1 MWTDRSGKYKV
12 EAEYLGFHDGK
23 ISLHKMNGVKIA
35 VPVREMSQE
44 DITYVEKATGMKLSE
59 SGFDWYDFFIKAG
72 IATEDALRYST
83 IFRREK
89 MDSSILPDL
98 TRDILKDLNVKEGD
112 IVRIRKATGAPVSGS
127 SAASSESTAAAAKP
141 KKSVSFAASHS
152 APDVTND
159 REFAMKLQ
167 ADEVSHARTSESS
180 AEQRRQQELADEQL
194 ARELQDRENASSSTS
209 SNASSN
215 PTPVFGKQ
223 KDTPQRK
230 SKTLTRTLSS
240 GSCDH

>member
-72 IATEDALRYST
+72 VATEDALRYST

-89 MDSSILPDL
+89 MDSTILPDL

-127 SAASSESTAAAAKP
+127 SESASAAAKP
-141 KKSVSFAASHS
+141 KKSVSFASSHS
-152 APDVTND
+152 APDMTTD

-167 ADEVSHARTSESS
+167 ADEVSQARSSESL
-180 AEQRRQQELADEQL
+180 AEERRQQELADEQL

-209 SNASSN
+209 SNTSSN
-215 PTPVFGKQ
+215 LTPVFAKQ

-230 SKTLTRTLSS
+230 SKMDGLR
-240 GSCDH
+240 GNCDHEWGS